1 MRRRSK
7 PAVGGEATEQ
17 ADSPEQSGSVAQSGS
32 AVQHAVTV
40 ELPIAAVYKQWVDF
54 ESFPQ
59 FLPAVREVTKTGE
72 VYTRWTLSI
81 GRISRHFVAEI
92 TEQLPEERVAWRT
105 IEGDVWFSGDAVF
118 EAVDKK
124 RTRVTLSVDWR
135 PVTPVERAADALGM
149 AGRVART
156 SLRAFKDYIET
167 TGGPSGRSRVKLVS
181 SDG

>member
-7 PAVGGEATEQ
+7 AAPGDEASEQ
-17 ADSPEQSGSVAQSGS
+17 ADGPEQTGSV
-32 AVQHAVTV
+32 VQHTVIV

-54 ESFPQ
+54 EAFPQ

-167 TGGPSGRSRVKLVS
+167 TGGPSGRSRIKLVS